1 MIQYYATKAPI
12 YLGAFFMTVFSIM
25 MNKKQQFALITIQN
39 LLFSLILVLKIGLR
53 WVSNKLQSYK
63 YKR

>member
-1 MIQYYATKAPI
+1 MIQYYGKKAPI
-12 YLGAFFMTVFSIM
+12 YLGAFFMAVFSIM

>member
-1 MIQYYATKAPI
+1 MIQYYGTKAPI
-12 YLGAFFMTVFSIM
+12 YLGAFFMAVFSIM

>member
-1 MIQYYATKAPI
+1 MIQYDGTKAPI
-12 YLGAFFMTVFSIM
+12 CLGAFFMIVFSIM

>member
-12 YLGAFFMTVFSIM
+12 YLGAFFMAVFSIM